1 MKNHLTIEYSGQR
14 SCAATETRP
23 HTLKLALAVIGI
35 LLLLLAQDTL
45 AEGWQPVTGAQS
57 LREFIG
63 GATLSWQEGASN
75 NRGEYRDDGTGTLH
89 AWGVEFDR
97 AWEIKGD
104 DQLCFKGKPSDNC
117 YTLEKSTTDSSLFR
131 STEVTSGE
139 VIEVRK
145 TGAGELVLT
154 GEPSAANA
162 AQGGPA
168 TASADEMAAKL
179 ANPSNPIMI
188 VYNNFDYVTFDGDYP
203 GASDKTMTQYFFQT
217 IIPFK
222 LDDSN
227 ILFRPG
233 FAVVF
238 DQDVP
243 NPSAAGGYDNI
254 GTDLGDIGFDLVNT
268 GTTENGTIW
277 GYGLIGTIPT
287 ASNDNLGGDKWGLGP
302 EVVLG
307 KAGKWGAAGFVL
319 GHQWDVAGSG
329 NSEINLTTMNYFYA
343 LTRKNGWAITGGP
356 TITYNHEAASGEEL
370 TLPLGIGLTKTVSL
384 GGRPWQFK
392 VEYWYNVVRPD
403 VFAAEHTFRIG
414 ISPVFATPWND

>member
-1 MKNHLTIEYSGQR
+1 MKYPFTIEHIGRR
-14 SCAATETRP
+14 S
-23 HTLKLALAVIGI
+23 HAVIGV
-35 LLLLLAQDTL
+35 LLLLLAQDIL
-45 AEGWQPVTGAQS
+45 AEEWQPVTGVQS

-63 GATLSWQEGASN
+63 GATLSWQEGAST
-75 NRGEYRDDGTGTLH
+75 NRGEYREDGTGTLH

-104 DQLCFKGKPSDNC
+104 DQICFKGKPSDNC

-145 TGAGELVLT
+145 TAAGELVLT
-154 GEPSAANA
+154 GKPTAANA

-179 ANPSNPIMI
+179 SNPSNPIMI

-217 IIPFK
+217 IIPFV
-222 LDDSN
+222 LDDGSS

-254 GTDLGDIGFDLVNT
+254 GTDLGDIGFDLVKT

-277 GYGLIGTIPT
+277 GYGIIGTIPT
-287 ASNDNLGGDKWGLGP
+287 ASNDHLGGDKWGLGP

-319 GHQWDVAGSG
+319 GHQWDFAGSG
-329 NSEINLTTMNYFYA
+329 NRDINLTTMNYFYA
-343 LTRKNGWAITGGP
+343 FTLKNGWAVTGGP

-370 TLPLGIGLTKTVSL
+370 TLPLGVGLTKTLVL
-384 GGRPWQFK
+384 GGRPWQIK
-392 VEYWYNVVRPD
+392 AEYWNNVVRPD